1 MLLEYEKVFP
11 LTFTTISEFGA
22 LGQGLQDGTKAT
34 RVQIQSGVYTNKT
47 KPLSSEKGG
56 DGAYFK
62 LDQKPSA
69 KSPCFSP

>member
-34 RVQIQSGVYTNKT
+34 RVQIQSGVYANNNKAFMPR
-47 KPLSSEKGG
+47 KRGWG
-56 DGAYFK
+56 CIF
-62 LDQKPSA
+62 
-69 KSPCFSP
+69 